1 MTTIATDGISMAGD
15 GRISEGDMI
24 SREDYEKVRRLKDGR
39 IVGFTGNAYN
49 WDAYAAWLEDGGDV
63 PKVED
68 QFGCIVLT
76 PEGQVLTY
84 DEHGRSFLESAP
96 YAGGSGGRFAL
107 AAMDLGCSPEEAVQL
122 AIKRDLF
129 SGGKVTVIS
138 RPRKLR
144 RVA

>member
-1 MTTIATDGISMAGD
+1 MTTIATDGHSMASD
-15 GRISEGDMI
+15 GRVSEGDMI
-24 SREDYEKVRRLKDGR
+24 SRDDYPKVRKLKDGR

-49 WDAYAAWLEDGGDV
+49 WDAYAAWLEDGGDL
-63 PKVED
+63 PKIED
-68 QFGCIVLT
+68 QFGCIVLM
-76 PEGQVLTY
+76 PDGSILTY
-84 DEHGRSFLESAP
+84 DEHGRSFPEKAP

-107 AAMDLGCSPEEAVQL
+107 AAMDLGLSPEEAVQL

-129 SGGKVTVIS
+129 SGGVITVIS

>member
-1 MTTIATDGISMAGD
+1 MTTIACDGESMAGD
-15 GRISEGDMI
+15 GRISEGDMV
-24 SREDYEKVRRLKDGR
+24 SRDDYQKVHKLKDGR

-49 WDAYAAWLEDGGDV
+49 WSQYLDWLVDGGEL

-68 QFGCIVLT
+68 QFGCIVLMPDGT
-76 PEGQVLTY
+76 ILTY
-84 DEHGRSFLESAP
+84 DEHGRSFVEQAP
-96 YAGGSGGRFAL
+96 YAAGSGGRFAL

-122 AIKRDLF
+122 AIKRDVW
-129 SGGKVTVIS
+129 SGGEITVLT